1 MLFQIEKYL
10 KNKLYRLNK
19 SDIEKKFLIDSYL
32 SIENINKTLVKEI
45 NKLSPFG
52 LDNQEPNFT
61 DNNVTLLNYT
71 KFGVDSRHFKGM
83 VVKGNK
89 KLPVIG
95 YNLGDKI
102 DTKNS
107 GKKIEILYT
116 PVLKYGKNDFFIE
129 LKLKDFKY
137 N

>member
-1 MLFQIEKYL
+1 MSMVPNEIPTKCDLFILRKSKTSRISLAKAEKVYFCL
-10 KNKLYRLNK
+10 KAVFN
-19 SDIEKKFLIDSYL
+19 IAFDS
-32 SIENINKTLVKEI
+32 
-45 NKLSPFG
+45 P
-52 LDNQEPNFT
+52 
-61 DNNVTLLNYT
+61 LLNYT